1 MILYKFR
8 SLENFQ
14 FVLDILVNQRMYA
27 AAFDTMND
35 PMEGFYTSDE
45 DIPQTSI
52 EALEQHQNSLRFC
65 SLSKY
70 YNNPLMWAHYGNGCR
85 GVAIGVE
92 FKESDDM
99 REVIYGSHSHLIASK
114 PTTIERAKDVLSFK
128 ADFWQY
134 EDEIRVFAEK
144 GNFIPVKVKELIF
157 GERADRTQRSLLKKI
172 VQAANPSVE
181 IIEWD
186 DSMSYVHS
194 QPVYK
199 TKIGE

>member
-1 MILYKFR
+1 M
-8 SLENFQ
+8 
-14 FVLDILVNQRMYA
+14 LDILVNQRVYA

-45 DIPQTSI
+45 DIPQASI
-52 EALEQHQNSLRFC
+52 EALKQHQNSLRFC

-70 YNNPLMWAHYGNGCR
+70 GNNPLMWAHYANGCR

-92 FKESDDM
+92 FSKTVDM
-99 REVIYGSHSHLIASK
+99 REVNYGSYSHLNTSK
-114 PTTIERAKDVLSFK
+114 STTIELAKDILSFK

-134 EDEIRVFAEK
+134 EDEIRVFAER
-144 GNFIPVKVKELIF
+144 GNFIPVKVKKLIL
-157 GERADRTQRSLLKKI
+157 GERADRTQKSLLKKI
-172 VQAANPSVE
+172 VQSVNPSVE

-186 DSMSYVHS
+186 KSMYYVHT

-199 TKIGE
+199 TEV

>member
-1 MILYKFR
+1 
-8 SLENFQ
+8 
-14 FVLDILVNQRMYA
+14 MYA
-27 AAFDTMND
+27 ATFDTMND

-45 DIPQTSI
+45 DIPKTSI
-52 EALEQHQNSLRFC
+52 EALEQHQTSLKFC

-70 YNNPLMWAHYGNGCR
+70 SNNPLMWAHYGNGCR

-92 FKESDDM
+92 FKKSEDM

-134 EDEIRVFAEK
+134 EDEIRVFAGK
-144 GNFIPVKVKELIF
+144 GNFIPVTVKELIF
-157 GERADRTQRSLLKKI
+157 GERVDRTQKALLKKI
-172 VQAANPSVE
+172 VQATNSLVQ

-186 DSMSYVHS
+186 DSMIYVHS

-199 TKIGE
+199 AEA

>member
-1 MILYKFR
+1 M
-8 SLENFQ
+8 
-14 FVLDILVNQRMYA
+14 LDILVNQRMYA
-27 AAFDTMND
+27 ATFDTMND

-45 DIPQTSI
+45 DIPQASI
-52 EALEQHQNSLRFC
+52 EALEQHQKSLKFC

-70 YNNPLMWAHYGNGCR
+70 QNNPLMWAHYGNGCR

-92 FKESDDM
+92 FKESEDM
-99 REVIYGSHSHLIASK
+99 REVIYGSHSHLNASK

-134 EDEIRVFAEK
+134 EDEIRVFAKK

-157 GERADRTQRSLLKKI
+157 GERADRTQKSLLKKI

-186 DSMSYVHS
+186 DSMSYFHS

-199 TKIGE
+199 AGT

>member
-8 SLENFQ
+8 SLDNFQ
-14 FVLDILVNQRMYA
+14 FVLDILVNQRMYTA
-27 AAFDTMND
+27 TFDTMND

-45 DIPQTSI
+45 DIPQASL
-52 EALEQHQNSLRFC
+52 EALEKHQKSLKFC

-70 YNNPLMWAHYGNGCR
+70 SNNPLMWAHYGNGCR

-92 FKESDDM
+92 FKESEDM
-99 REVIYGSHSHLIASK
+99 RDVNYGSHSHLIASK

-134 EDEIRVFAEK
+134 EDEIRVFAGK

-157 GERADRTQRSLLKKI
+157 GERVDRTQKALLKKI
-172 VQAANPSVE
+172 VQATSPSVE

-186 DSMSYVHS
+186 DSMLYVHS
-194 QPVYK
+194 QPVYNA
-199 TKIGE
+199 EA